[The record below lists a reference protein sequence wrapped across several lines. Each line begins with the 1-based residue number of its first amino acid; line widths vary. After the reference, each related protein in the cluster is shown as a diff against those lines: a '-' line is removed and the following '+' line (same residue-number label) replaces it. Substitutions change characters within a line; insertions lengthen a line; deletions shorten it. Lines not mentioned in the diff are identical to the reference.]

1 MSAIGGIYNFDDAP
15 IDGQL
20 LATLGSRLNARG
32 PDGGSQVLFTSIG
45 MAYRAFHTNKESR
58 LEKQPLVSPNKLLL
72 CWDGRLDNREELISL
87 LRSDLQGVH
96 TDVSIV
102 MAAYVKWGLDFLPRI
117 IGDFALSLWDP
128 RARMLLLA
136 RDPIGPRT
144 LYYHADEQ
152 SIIWTTELGPL
163 LDLTSIRQEVN
174 DDYIADYLTRL
185 PDPSQTPYKNIH
197 AVPPAH
203 VVIVSTGRLRLQ
215 RFWGLNPNSQ
225 IRYRTDAEYEE
236 HFRHLFRDAVRCRLR
251 VEGAAW
257 AELSGGLDSSSIVCM
272 ANDVIKSGE
281 AVASNLETVSSV
293 FDEASKSDERKYIN
307 YVEEKI
313 GRKGLHL
320 REDDYRL
327 LAPVPVNPSHVVPN
341 PLANFA
347 EYYNGLNESMA
358 KAGARVLLSG
368 KGGDEI
374 LNAALDPG
382 PKLADLLVQCR
393 PLQLHRC
400 LTVWTHAL
408 KKQYLELLWQ
418 KTIVPVLPQNIRS
431 VFQRRP
437 GFKMLDLYDH
447 TFVKRMKLHERK
459 LGPTDIFGFRY
470 PSGRDR
476 SIWFLRIVREL
487 SAGYWQEF
495 TNAEMSYPFTH
506 RPLVEFMQAIPFEQS
521 VRPGQTRSLLRRA
534 LRNLLPTE
542 IAQRK
547 GKRVNTD
554 AVLRAVA
561 REWPRLRSMFT
572 DACICKYGYIDRESL
587 LAMLAVARQGS
598 DLASSA
604 VTFLIPLEY
613 WLLTFEG
620 RRSVASLKA
629 IRKQSELRKVS

>member
-45 MAYRAFHTNKESR
+45 MTYRAFHTNKESR

-96 TDVSIV
+96 TEVAIV
-102 MAAYVKWGLDFLPRI
+102 MSAYDKWGVNFLPRI

-128 RARMLLLA
+128 RTRMLLLA

-144 LYYHADEQ
+144 LYYHADDERV
-152 SIIWTTELGPL
+152 IWSTELLPL
-163 LDLTSIRQEVN
+163 LDLTSIKQEIN
-174 DDYIADYLTRL
+174 EEYIADYLTRL
-185 PDPSQTPYKNIH
+185 PDPSQTPYKNVH

-203 VVIVSTGRLRLQ
+203 AIIVSNGRLRVQ
-215 RFWGLNPNSQ
+215 RFWGLNPQNE
-225 IRYRTDAEYEE
+225 IRYKTDEEYEE
-236 HFRHLFRDAVRCRLR
+236 HFRYLFREAVRCRLR

-272 ANDVIKSGE
+272 ANDVIRSGE
-281 AVASNLETVSSV
+281 AEASHLETVSTV

-307 YVEEKI
+307 YVEERV

-327 LAPVPVNPSHVVPN
+327 LAPVPVSPSRVVPN

-347 EYYNGLNESMA
+347 EYYKRLNQVMGDRS
-358 KAGARVLLSG
+358 ARVLLSG

-374 LNAALDPG
+374 LNAALDPA
-382 PKLADLLVQCR
+382 PELADLLVQFR

-400 LTVWTHAL
+400 LTIWTHAL

-418 KTIVPVLPQNIRS
+418 KTIVPVLPQKIRS
-431 VFQRRP
+431 IFERRP
-437 GFKMLDLYDH
+437 GFKMLDLYDQE
-447 TFVKRMKLHERK
+447 FVKRMKLHERK
-459 LGPTDIFGFRY
+459 LGPCDIFGFAY
-470 PSGRDR
+470 PSRRAR

-495 TNAEMSYPFTH
+495 ANAEMSYPFTH

-534 LRNLLPTE
+534 LRNLLPAE

-554 AVLRAVA
+554 AVLRAVG

-572 DACICKYGYIDRESL
+572 DACICKYGYIDCERL

-598 DLASSA
+598 DQDSSA
-604 VTFLIPLEY
+604 ATFLIPLEY
-613 WLLTFEG
+613 WLRAFES
-620 RRSVASLKA
+620 RRSIASSKV